1 MKTFLTY
8 VDENSF
14 GPALDKMYPMGDL
27 NAADEKEVKKSD
39 LDQIEKYADKIFALY
54 LFINFHI
61 LSAPGIQGKVCQ
73 KSFLPV
79 IAAHRSSFGVLSNL
93 LPVSVSYAPIKSQRT

>member
-8 VDENSF
+8 LDENSF

-39 LDQIEKYADKIFALY
+39 LDQIEKYADKIFSRQ
-54 LFINFHI
+54 LFEEAMSPAEKAMRPSI
-61 LSAPGIQGKVCQ
+61 
-73 KSFLPV
+73 
-79 IAAHRSSFGVLSNL
+79 
-93 LPVSVSYAPIKSQRT
+93 